1 MLSNE
6 CGFNLN
12 KPVPLLFLGDGP
24 DQHTG
29 LARIG
34 RDLAFL
40 ASSMPE
46 FRVGYLGRDAFGAN
60 KFPWTQYSFHH
71 TEQWGEWKLHRA
83 FHDFVG
89 EQADKADKA
98 VIMTVW
104 DASRLLWFA
113 RPEYGLPQSLS
124 GFLQSG
130 RFERWG
136 YFMVDGE
143 GVEQGRLPGEQAEV
157 LAGYDRALLASE
169 WGYELAKG
177 SPALADR
184 TEDRRRLDWL
194 PHPINGDRFNW
205 DGGTTRNICRGMLGV
220 HPHEH
225 LIGCVMTNQSRKHWP
240 VVLEAIAILKQKSM
254 VPVKLWLHTD
264 IELRYWNIPALL
276 VEYGLEDDTVGSS
289 NVPLS
294 DSIMAARY
302 RVCDVTVLCSGGE
315 GFGYPVAESLAV
327 GTPVIAGG
335 YGAHCE
341 LMQRAGQDL
350 ILVNPALTV
359 VDTIHNVRRG
369 VFNPVDFA
377 QALAAELYGKHAANR
392 GEKLAKSVEHLHMM
406 RLGKMWKR
414 WLLDGINGGRR

>member
-1 MLSNE
+1 MLLSE
-6 CGFNLN
+6 SKFNLN

-60 KFPWTQYSFHH
+60 KFPWAQYSFHH
-71 TEQWGEWKLHRA
+71 TEQWGEWKLQRA

-89 EQADKADKA
+89 EQADKAI
-98 VIMTVW
+98 IMTVW

-124 GFLQSG
+124 NFLQSG

-177 SPALADR
+177 SPALSDRADR
-184 TEDRRRLDWL
+184 SRLDWL
-194 PHPINGDRFNW
+194 PHPINGDRFYW
-205 DGGTTRNICRGMLGV
+205 DANSSDTKALVRVSMGV
-220 HPHEH
+220 SPGEH
-225 LIGCVMTNQSRKHWP
+225 LIGCVMTNQARKHWP
-240 VVLEAIAILKQKSM
+240 TVLEAIAILKQKSM

-276 VEYGLEDDTVGSS
+276 VEYGLEDDVVGSS

-294 DSIMAARY
+294 DSVMAARY
-302 RVCDVTVLCSGGE
+302 RACDVTVLCSGGE

-327 GTPVIAGG
+327 GTPVIASG

-350 ILVNPALTV
+350 ILVNPVITT

-369 VFNPVDFA
+369 VFNPGDFA
-377 QALAAELYGKHAANR
+377 QALAAELYSKHSTDR
-392 GEKLAKSVEHLHMM
+392 SEKLAKAVEHLHMM